1 MLDAPE
7 LALFRQPDFLKLW
20 SRQAISQ
27 IGSQISRSG
36 LPLTAV
42 LVLGVTPLQM
52 GVLNGAGAVAVLLLG
67 LVAGV
72 WVDRLRRRPL
82 LIATDLLRALLLA
95 SIPLAAVWHR
105 LTFAQLCV
113 VVSAEGVLA
122 TLFEIAYRTYVP
134 SLVGAAALLDANS
147 KLALTESMSEVVGPG
162 LTGLLVEWLAAPVA
176 IAFDAISFLFSM
188 GAV

>member
-95 SIPLAAVWHR
+95 SIP
-105 LTFAQLCV
+105 
-113 VVSAEGVLA
+113 G
-122 TLFEIAYRTYVP
+122 
-134 SLVGAAALLDANS
+134 
-147 KLALTESMSEVVGPG
+147 
-162 LTGLLVEWLAAPVA
+162 TGLLLPSSAW
-176 IAFDAISFLFSM
+176 
-188 GAV
+188 